1 MSILLAQNIRWSC
14 PNCTATLVTGTRHP
28 FPQHRCRGL
37 KGLFAPFVEDGQA
50 SKVFIQERE
59 DYVRGELVQT
69 DGEGRPVSSIVTVRD
84 DGSDCK
90 ILAPAARVGSQA
102 KDF

>member
-1 MSILLAQNIRWSC
+1 MILAPEVRWSC
-14 PNCTATLVTGTRHP
+14 PNCAATYVTRARRP

-37 KGLFAPFVEDGQA
+37 KGLFAPFEVDGTA
-50 SKVFIQERE
+50 CKVFAVERE
-59 DYVRGELVQT
+59 DYVGAEMVQT

-90 ILAPAARVGSQA
+90 ILAPGARVGSQA

>member
-1 MSILLAQNIRWSC
+1 MILAPEVRWSC
-14 PNCTATLVTGTRHP
+14 PNCDATHVTSARRP

-37 KGLFAPFVEDGQA
+37 TGLFAPFVEDGTA
-50 SKVFIQERE
+50 SKVVAVERD
-59 DYVRGELVQT
+59 DYVGTEMVQT

-90 ILAPAARVGSQA
+90 ILAPGARVGSQA
-102 KDF
+102 KEI